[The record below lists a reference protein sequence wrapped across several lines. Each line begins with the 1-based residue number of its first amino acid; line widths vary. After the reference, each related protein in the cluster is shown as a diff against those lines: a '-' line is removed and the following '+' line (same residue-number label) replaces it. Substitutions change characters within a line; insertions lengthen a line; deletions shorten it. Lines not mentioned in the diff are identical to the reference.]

1 MSELVS
7 GGNMPLPGGV
17 LRLRVAGAFDVSAL
31 VTGADGTVGSD
42 ADFVFYNQPQA
53 PGVRLVGDVLTVD
66 PARLRGGACRVTVVV
81 SAAEPG
87 TPLGRL
93 PAPRL
98 EVTDGSGRTV
108 ARFTPP
114 RPGPE
119 TVLLLAELYLRP
131 GTGWKLRAVGQGY
144 ADGLAGLARDFGVEV
159 TDDGGQAA
167 ATAGT
172 PDHSAP
178 HAHTARPTATT
189 PRAPSSRRT
198 ATTPWAPSTPPAATT
213 PRDSSAH
220 PTTTTPST
228 PTSRP
233 TTTTPSDPLAR
244 PTAITP
250 RTPTTRPTTTTPNE
264 TSAHPTTT
272 TPSTPFARPTT
283 TTSRDPSTRPA
294 ATTPGA
300 PNSRPTTATPSA
312 PAAQPTMTTPSNPLA
327 HPTTA
332 TPRTAATRPTTATPR
347 TPATRPTTTPRPPS
361 ARPTAIG
368 SNTPAGRGTELPG
381 DDFLRLVNSARA
393 RAGSVA
399 VGLDPRLVSA
409 ARSHARAMADAGRL
423 GGEGRDGVSVHQRIS
438 AAGYAYITV
447 GEHLVSGPRS
457 AAEFV
462 EYCLESARTRR
473 ILLDPAFRHAAL
485 AHADAGD
492 RYWTALWA
500 APLTPNALSRTAAEV
515 VALTN
520 AERGRAGLPPLAV
533 DPLLTAAAQ
542 AHCADMVARDFYDHT
557 SPDGSQPWDRAAAAG
572 SRRRTIGEN
581 IACGQRSPAEV
592 VDGWMNSPG
601 HRANILKRDFGYIG
615 VGFSGGGRAGTY
627 WTQLFGG

>member
-1 MSELVS
+1 MSELVP

-17 LRLRVAGAFDVSAL
+17 VRLRVAGAFDVSAL
-31 VTGADGTVGSD
+31 VTGADGRVGSD

-53 PGVRLVGDVLTVD
+53 PGVRLSGDSLVVE

-81 SAAEPG
+81 SASEPG
-87 TPLGRL
+87 TPLRRL

-119 TVLLLAELYLRP
+119 TVLLLAELYPRP
-131 GTGWKLRAVGQGY
+131 GTGWKLRAIGQGY

-159 TDDGGQAA
+159 TDAGGQTT
-167 ATAGT
+167 ATAGP

-178 HAHTARPTATT
+178 HGHTARSTT
-189 PRAPSSRRT
+189 DA
-198 ATTPWAPSTPPAATT
+198 
-213 PRDSSAH
+213 
-220 PTTTTPST
+220 
-228 PTSRP
+228 
-233 TTTTPSDPLAR
+233 
-244 PTAITP
+244 
-250 RTPTTRPTTTTPNE
+250 
-264 TSAHPTTT
+264 
-272 TPSTPFARPTT
+272 
-283 TTSRDPSTRPA
+283 
-294 ATTPGA
+294 
-300 PNSRPTTATPSA
+300 PSA
-312 PAAQPTMTTPSNPLA
+312 PSGA
-327 HPTTA
+327 
-332 TPRTAATRPTTATPR
+332 
-347 TPATRPTTTPRPPS
+347 RPTTTPRSPS
-361 ARPTAIG
+361 AQPPAPG
-368 SNTPAGRGTELPG
+368 SSPHSPHLAEGPA
-381 DDFLRLVNSARA
+381 DAFLRLVNSARA
-393 RAGSVA
+393 RAGSPA
-399 VGLDPRLVSA
+399 VGLDARLGSA
-409 ARSHARAMADAGRL
+409 ARVHARAMADAGRL

-462 EYCLESARTRR
+462 EYCLGSARSRR
-473 ILLDPAFRHAAL
+473 TLLDPAFRHAAL

-500 APLTPNALSRTAAEV
+500 APLTPDALSRTAAEV
-515 VALTN
+515 LALTN

-572 SRRRTIGEN
+572 SQRRTIGEN

-592 VDGWMNSPG
+592 VSGWMNSPG
-601 HRANILKRDFGYIG
+601 HRANILKREFGHIG
-615 VGFSGGGRAGTY
+615 VGFAGGGRAGTY